1 MSHEGG
7 HITFLDRTGE
17 RFELTEYTSSDQ
29 AALTRMYDLF
39 TPKAVTQ
46 GLPPA
51 NKEARE
57 AWIDALIR
65 NGENFL
71 AWLEDRVVGHSS
83 LLSEPEKSSGEYL
96 IFVDQ
101 TYRNRGLGTVLT
113 RLAID
118 RARELGLDTVWLTVE
133 ALNFKAIK
141 LYKKIG
147 FEFCDT
153 GERERTMTLKL

>member
-7 HITFLDRTGE
+7 HITFLDRAGE
-17 RFELTEYTSSDQ
+17 RFELTEYISSDQ
-29 AALTRMYDLF
+29 AALTYMYDHF
-39 TPKAVTQ
+39 SPKAVTQ

-51 NKEARE
+51 NEAARA
-57 AWIDALIR
+57 AWIKDLIQ
-65 NGENFL
+65 NGQNFL

-83 LLSEPEKSSGEYL
+83 LLPQPEKRSGEYL
-96 IFVDQ
+96 IFVNQ
-101 TYRNRGLGTVLT
+101 TYRNRGLGTALT

-118 RARELGLDTVWLTVE
+118 RARGLGLETVWLTVE

-153 GERERTMTLKL
+153 GERERTMILKL